1 MRRMNRTLQ
10 LSRCL
15 WGGCIGLAL
24 ALMVVG
30 TFVLV
35 GQDRGLLIQN
45 DTNIEETTEFSTHT
59 LVSHQDPDSAVDPT
73 QPGTASP
80 KPHPTESELVFDL
93 SDKLL
98 YLPHPIPSPM
108 VEACK
113 LLELVKVRPDKF
125 GGYDLDFSMEEA
137 LKTKVCR
144 EAVEQLAQARNPFRY
159 FQLTDAQRLGFYD
172 SAFGDFFDNWSLSIF
187 DVMALENPMT
197 YERIFSDPKGDLKR
211 VEDALSR
218 PECVL
223 ERDAKSQ
230 WELKSYCHAD
240 ALMNFA
246 TLFWRC
252 EGKTFSRLGFNIR
265 FSLIDDLIH
274 PGLLIQ
280 ISEDIFVSDWK
291 IEKCPE
297 IFGHLEVE
305 PYPEPFARLVTD
317 EVRRRWKE
325 NPPDSKKD
333 FLIDRLIELA
343 AQLGDQAAALTDEG
357 QPYGPYKGLWDIP
370 EWDAVASKR
379 APPNQERLLNTFR
392 FLKLLEVQKIEFVWE
407 ELVRFLCMSPYSS
420 KEVEESTETPSCQT
434 VISEMYAED
443 LIPDSMLILVD
454 QFESVAIELDLY

>member
-1 MRRMNRTLQ
+1 M
-10 LSRCL
+10 
-15 WGGCIGLAL
+15 
-24 ALMVVG
+24 
-30 TFVLV
+30 TF
-35 GQDRGLLIQN
+35 
-45 DTNIEETTEFSTHT
+45 
-59 LVSHQDPDSAVDPT
+59 
-73 QPGTASP
+73 
-80 KPHPTESELVFDL
+80 
-93 SDKLL
+93 
-98 YLPHPIPSPM
+98 
-108 VEACK
+108 
-113 LLELVKVRPDKF
+113 
-125 GGYDLDFSMEEA
+125 
-137 LKTKVCR
+137 
-144 EAVEQLAQARNPFRY
+144 
-159 FQLTDAQRLGFYD
+159 
-172 SAFGDFFDNWSLSIF
+172 
-187 DVMALENPMT
+187 
-197 YERIFSDPKGDLKR
+197 ERIFSDPKGDLNR

-223 ERDAKSQ
+223 EPDAKSQ

-246 TLFWRC
+246 TLFERC
-252 EGKTFSRLGFNIR
+252 QGGVFGPITLRIFVFPLG
-265 FSLIDDLIH
+265 DDLIH
-274 PGLLIQ
+274 PGMV
-280 ISEDIFVSDWK
+280 IFSLEPEFAFDW
-291 IEKCPE
+291 ITEKCQE
-297 IFGHLEVE
+297 ISFELDLEVE

-325 NPPDSKKD
+325 NPPDSKRD
-333 FLIDRLIELA
+333 FLHDRLFELA

-357 QPYGPYKGLWDIP
+357 HPYGPYKGLWDIP